1 MTELANE
8 CTQEGKSGR
17 RGWGLENTPISLPFS
32 TRKLMLPGT
41 GLRTLDEGLGE
52 DG

>member
-1 MTELANE
+1 MNVPRKARV
-8 CTQEGKSGR
+8 GGG
-17 RGWGLENTPISLPFS
+17 GWGLENTQISLPFS

-41 GLRTLDEGLGE
+41 ELRTLDEGLGE